1 MTITPEESQLLS
13 GVRVA
18 ALVTNTCAPDPRVMK
33 QAETI
38 AKAGAEVT
46 IFCMQ
51 GDEDVPN
58 SQTLNGVKY
67 HRLPSI
73 IYSPELLLKAH
84 MYFFLSSLKAYPV
97 QTILL
102 AMAFFGIVGIKK
114 LRIVAQKVMKFIFF
128 GRGVI
133 SPWPEFLRGK
143 KSPFLSVMH
152 AVYMFLR
159 SEIYRQIFLESI
171 VAYQPDIIHA
181 HDFDTVP
188 AALGYAKKTNA
199 KVIFDAHEIEADR
212 VGSNDNLSRWILKRE
227 LRRYLP
233 KIDALIAV
241 NQSSTKFYSEEYNL
255 GHIPQAIIY
264 NSPLTKSSDHAIDGA
279 YHAFNLRE
287 KLKIPKEEIL
297 FVYTGNIGITRGVP
311 EIVEAMK
318 PVYGTHLCIMG
329 TQRDNILK
337 EFNAHVSKLNMDE
350 RVHILPPVPHEA
362 VTETIK
368 SADISIMFIL
378 PSCSNYTYCSPNKL
392 FEAAMAGLP
401 IVGPDLPEIER
412 FIIGEGI
419 GVIVKAGDI
428 KDLTRAIAETAQ
440 DPLRFRPD
448 AQKLQALREK
458 WSWSAQEKTLVPFYK
473 RVLARH

>member
-18 ALVTNTCAPDPRVMK
+18 ALVTNPCAPDPRVMK

-38 AKAGAEVT
+38 AKSGAEVT
-46 IFCMQ
+46 IFCME

-67 HRLPSI
+67 HRLPSM
-73 IYSPELLLKAH
+73 IYSPELLLKEH
-84 MYFFLSSLKAYPV
+84 IYLFLSSLRAYPV

-114 LRIVAQKVMKFIFF
+114 LRIVVQK
-128 GRGVI
+128 
-133 SPWPEFLRGK
+133 PEFLSSK
-143 KSPFLSVMH
+143 KSPFRSFIR

-159 SEIYRQIFLESI
+159 CDIYRLIFLKSI

-181 HDFDTVP
+181 HDFITVP
-188 AALGYAKKTNA
+188 AALSCAKKNNA

-212 VGSNDNLSRWILKRE
+212 VGSNDNLSLWNLKRE

-233 KIDALIAV
+233 KIDALITV
-241 NQSSTKFYSEEYNL
+241 NQSAINFYSEEYNIS
-255 GHIPQAIIY
+255 HIPQAIIY
-264 NSPLTKSSDHAIDGA
+264 NSPVTKSSDHDSDGVE
-279 YHAFNLRE
+279 HALNLRE
-287 KLKIPKEEIL
+287 KLKIPEKDIL
-297 FVYTGNIGITRGVP
+297 FVYTGIIGITRGVP

-318 PVYGTHLCIMG
+318 PVSGTHLCIMG
-329 TQRDNILK
+329 PQRNNILK
-337 EFNAHVSKLNMDE
+337 EFNAHVSTLNMDE
-350 RVHILPPVPHEA
+350 RVHILPPVPHDI

-378 PSCSNYTYCSPNKL
+378 PSCLNYIYCLPNKL

-401 IVGPDLPEIER
+401 IVGPDLPEVER
-412 FIIGEGI
+412 FITGEGI